1 MASPTLLLSSRSS
14 GFMRLDRYQAAVDG
28 ASLDGFDL
36 DATSDLRRFFVAS
49 HSLPKTLA
57 VPMLGAI
64 WLRPLQLEGSGLQPF
79 RDFARITG
87 AERLPQIV
95 VDIPAGVDPDDALT
109 LQLAAARRLR
119 NATGSAAKIAIAI
132 RADNR
137 EGSREHL
144 DRLNLLRH
152 KVGEWDF
159 HLALD
164 LTTGVDSAWEAE
176 AAILRVMPRLSVIR
190 LVVPRTML
198 SGGVRW
204 RIASRA
210 VAAASDS
217 GYNGIYS
224 IAPDLSLWE
233 RLSVNAL
240 ADRCAMFGT
249 NLDRRSNFIRSE
261 RSRLPGRRTIR

>member
-1 MASPTLLLSSRSS
+1 
-14 GFMRLDRYQAAVDG
+14 MRLDRYQAAIDG
-28 ASLDGFDL
+28 ASYDGFDL
-36 DATSDLRRFFVAS
+36 DATSDLRRYFVAS
-49 HSLPKTLA
+49 NSMPKTLA
-57 VPMLGAI
+57 NPNINAI

-87 AERLPQIV
+87 AARLPQIV
-95 VDIPAGVDPDDALT
+95 IDLPAGVDLQDAWS

-119 NATGSAAKIAIAI
+119 NATGAPARIAIAM

-137 EGSREHL
+137 EGSRDHL
-144 DRLNLLRH
+144 DRIALLRH
-152 KVGEWDF
+152 QVGEWDLQ
-159 HLALD
+159 LALD
-164 LTTGVDSAWEAE
+164 LTTGVDGAWEAE
-176 AAILRVMPRLSVIR
+176 AAILRLLPRLAMIR

-217 GYNGIYS
+217 GFDGIYS

-240 ADRCAMFGT
+240 ADRCAMFAT
-249 NLDRRSNFIRSE
+249 NLDRRSNLVRGE
-261 RSRLPGRRTIR
+261 RSRLPGRRSFR

>member
-1 MASPTLLLSSRSS
+1 MASPILLLSSRSS
-14 GFMRLDRYQAAVDG
+14 GFMRLDRYQAAIDA
-28 ASLDGFDL
+28 ASYNGLDL
-36 DATSDLRRFFVAS
+36 DATSDLRRYFTAS
-49 HSLPKTLA
+49 PSLPKTLA
-57 VPMLGAI
+57 TSAIGAI
-64 WLRPLQLEGSGLQPF
+64 WLRPMQLEGSGLQPF

-87 AERLPQIV
+87 ASRLPQIV
-95 VDIPAGVDPDDALT
+95 IDHPAGVDAEDALA
-109 LQLAAARRLR
+109 LQMTAARRLR
-119 NATGSAAKIAIAI
+119 NATGSPTRIAIAI

-137 EGSREHL
+137 EGTRDHL
-144 DRLNLLRH
+144 DRLSLLRH
-152 KVGEWDF
+152 QVGEWDF

-164 LTTGVDSAWEAE
+164 LTTGVDGAWEAE
-176 AAILRVMPRLSVIR
+176 AAVMRILPRLALMR

-217 GYNGIYS
+217 GFGGIYS

-240 ADRCAMFGT
+240 ADRCAMFAA
-249 NLDRRSNFIRSE
+249 NLDRRSSLVRSE
-261 RSRLPGRRTIR
+261 RTRISGRRTIR